1 MFYTTNTLNDLFF
14 DLNKV
19 INNDYIQ
26 KHGRNQNIEKFQ
38 HYIGL
43 NYNTETTDDGVT
55 LTMEVPGYNKNLI
68 DVTVEDKTLVVEGKS
83 NSGDADGFKERFT
96 LNDKFNGD
104 GVEATIVDGMLTVLV
119 PYKEA
124 VKPHKVKVK
133 IG

>member
-1 MFYTTNTLNDLFF
+1 MFYTTNTLKDLFF

-26 KHGRNQNIEKFQ
+26 KHERNQLI
-38 HYIGL
+38 

-83 NSGDADGFKERFT
+83 NSGDTDGFKERFT
-96 LNDKFNGD
+96 LNDKFDGD
-104 GVEATIVDGMLTVLV
+104 GVNAIIVDGILTVLV
-119 PYKEA
+119 PYNEA
-124 VKPHKVKVK
+124 IKPRKVKVK
-133 IG
+133 VG